1 MKPQQFDGQW
11 SAYQR
16 QTMDIKQGEQLTI
29 LAKQNKLS
37 ARDRVTV
44 TGFMPNAIMVNLN
57 GKTHRIDVRD
67 GVKADYGYVTA
78 PGQPANDTGTVLLAA
93 SARDTQPT

>member
-11 SAYQR
+11 SAYQH
-16 QTMDIKQGEQLTI
+16 QTMEIAQGEQLTI

-44 TGFMPNAIMVNLN
+44 SGFMPNAIMVNFN
-57 GKTHRIDVRD
+57 GKN
-67 GVKADYGYVTA
+67 A
-78 PGQPANDTGTVLLAA
+78 PY
-93 SARDTQPT
+93 